1 MLRCGQEILKIEII
15 IDGVGLE
22 GNGMS
27 CNGLME

>member
-1 MLRCGQEILKIEII
+1 MLRCGQEILKIEI

>member
-1 MLRCGQEILKIEII
+1 MLRCGQEILKTEI